1 MGEALR
7 IQFGGGGGMTGET
20 FTITKS
26 YKIFQGEPKGE
37 PVDEPNENQLFGWL
51 RARGYFEDEASKL
64 IELREKYEEVRATEE
79 TNHHRFI
86 RWLIEHGR
94 LSDW

>member
-7 IQFGGGGGMTGET
+7 IQFGGGGGMTGEI

-37 PVDEPNENQLFGWL
+37 PMDEPNETQLFGWL
-51 RARGYFEDEASKL
+51 RARGYTEDEASKL
-64 IELREKYEEVRATEE
+64 IEDIDA
-79 TNHHRFI
+79 NGHI
-86 RWLIEHGR
+86 SINI
-94 LSDW
+94 SNIDSN

>member
-26 YKIFQGEPKGE
+26 YKIFQGEPKGK
-37 PVDEPNENQLFGWL
+37 PMDEPDENQLFGWL
-51 RARGYFEDEASKL
+51 RARGYSEEEAGKL
-64 IELREKYEEVRATEE
+64 IEDIDANGHV
-79 TNHHRFI
+79 NIHI
-86 RWLIEHGR
+86 
-94 LSDW
+94 SNM